1 VDVGECCKA
10 EIFTGSAHP
19 LRGIF
24 VVIGANGYLL
34 LGILFAIDA
43 YIKFPM
49 LGDLQWRLIFESH
62 FVFGKSEMVVVFP
75 SI

>member
-1 VDVGECCKA
+1 MDVGERCKA

-24 VVIGANGYLL
+24 VVIEANGYLL
-34 LGILFAIDA
+34 LGILCANDA

-49 LGDLQWRLIFESH
+49 LG
-62 FVFGKSEMVVVFP
+62 VFSGD
-75 SI
+75 